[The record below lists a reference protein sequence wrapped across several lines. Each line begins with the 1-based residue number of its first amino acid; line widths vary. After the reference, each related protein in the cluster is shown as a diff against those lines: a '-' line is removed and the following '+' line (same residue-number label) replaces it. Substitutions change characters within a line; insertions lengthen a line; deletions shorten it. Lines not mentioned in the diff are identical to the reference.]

1 MAPLMRLARLHEPG
15 QPLRI
20 DSVPRPKPR
29 PDDVLVEVKSCGV
42 IPNMNA
48 IFSGKLWNQLPPLPA
63 SVGLDAAGVIVEVG
77 ENVTDVRVGERVYV
91 NPWLAC
97 GQCAYCRAHEPL
109 LCSAAAFQGYF
120 GFFPHSLPQL
130 ARYPFGGFSEY
141 LTAAPQ
147 RLVILPEKVTF
158 DQAARFGYTGTSFA
172 ALRLGNVGAGT
183 WLAIN
188 GITGTLGVAA
198 ALLGLAMGATRILGL
213 GRNRAVLARLAA
225 LAPGRIRTR
234 ALDDGPIA
242 DWIRSETEGLGVD
255 VLLDCSARAA
265 SAAATADAL
274 NGLKRGGTAVNIG
287 ALSEPL
293 PIQPMRFM
301 TSRIALHGSNWFT
314 TGEGQ
319 LMAEMAGSGV
329 LDLSHLEPR
338 PFPLAGV
345 NEALE
350 AIKARPGGFVNI
362 VVNPDR

>member
-1 MAPLMRLARLHEPG
+1 MASLMRLARLHEPG
-15 QPLRI
+15 RPLRI
-20 DSVPRPKPR
+20 DSVPRPEPR
-29 PDDVLVEVKSCGV
+29 PDDVLVQVKSCGV

-63 SVGLDAAGVIVEVG
+63 SVGLDAAGVVAEVG
-77 ENVTDVRVGERVYV
+77 ENVTQVRVGQRVYV

-97 GQCAYCRAHEPL
+97 GQCAYCRAHAPL

-141 LTAAPQ
+141 MTAAPQ
-147 RLVILPEKVTF
+147 RLVILPDAVAF

-183 WLAIN
+183 WLAVN

-198 ALLGLAMGATRILGL
+198 ALLALGMGATRILGL
-213 GRNRAVLARLAA
+213 GRNRAVLDRLSA

-234 ALDDGPIA
+234 ALDDRPVA
-242 DWIRSETEGLGVD
+242 DWMRDETDGLGVD

-265 SAAATADAL
+265 SASVTADAL
-274 NGLKRGGTAVNIG
+274 NGLKRGGMAVNIG

-293 PIQPMRFM
+293 AIQPMRFM
-301 TSRIALHGSNWFT
+301 TSRIGLRGSNWFT

-319 LMAEMAGSGV
+319 LMAEMAARGV

-338 PFPLAGV
+338 PFPLERV
-345 NEALE
+345 NDALD

-362 VVNPDR
+362 VVNPDQ